1 MSSRSAEVP
10 RRLMRAVASGDVAAF
25 SRLYDL
31 LCVATYSIFRQH
43 FPVQEHAD
51 LAMNDMWISVW
62 RNARALHSQP
72 GTTSDKIIAAA
83 EAQARVSVAP
93 AA

>member
-1 MSSRSAEVP
+1 
-10 RRLMRAVASGDVAAF
+10 MRKVAAGDIEAF

-31 LCVATYSIFRQH
+31 LCVATYSILRQRLTL
-43 FPVQEHAD
+43 QEHVD
-51 LAMNDMWISVW
+51 LAMNDMWVSIW
-62 RNARALHSQP
+62 RNARALDSQP

-83 EAQARVSVAP
+83 EARARKSMAP